1 MRLGHKIENIMQN
14 KITNKKEKENES
26 KNDLILKE
34 NINKS
39 IENNFL
45 NNKRLSIS
53 QKKIAL
59 KKDFNELKK

>member
-39 IENNFL
+39 IEINFL

-53 QKKIAL
+53 QKKYL
-59 KKDFNELKK
+59 